1 MFFFVTMKI
10 LFKMLIQRSESSKFV
25 PKIRNASNLCTEQG
39 HQSYWSFVHALWSC
53 HPRKNTHFEILSTL
67 FDDFSL
73 FWANIFDL
81 ALLKFRS
88 KPIAIGTLIRQCA
101 AVVRV
106 AKWCPKFGINSG
118 KHAKN
123 WREIQIPS
131 DLSCCHKRCVRRSIG
146 RFVSR
151 SVLFFLT

>member
-10 LFKMLIQRSESSKFV
+10 SFKMLIQRSGSSKFV
-25 PKIRNASNLCTEQG
+25 PKIRNPSTLCTEQG
-39 HQSYWSFVHALWSC
+39 HQSYWSFVHALWSR

-123 WREIQIPS
+123 WRESQIPS
-131 DLSCCHKRCVRRSIG
+131 DLSCCLTPVMLLPTIIG
-146 RFVSR
+146 SYSPF
-151 SVLFFLT
+151 T

>member
-10 LFKMLIQRSESSKFV
+10 SFKILIQRSESSKFV

-88 KPIAIGTLIRQCA
+88 KPIAIGTRIRQCST
-101 AVVRV
+101 VKRV
-106 AKWCPKFGINSG
+106 ANWCRNIAINSG
-118 KHAKN
+118 KHAQK
-123 WREIQIPS
+123 WRENTIFS
-131 DLSCCHKRCVRRSIG
+131 YLSRCCIEN
-146 RFVSR
+146 FL
-151 SVLFFLT
+151 VLP